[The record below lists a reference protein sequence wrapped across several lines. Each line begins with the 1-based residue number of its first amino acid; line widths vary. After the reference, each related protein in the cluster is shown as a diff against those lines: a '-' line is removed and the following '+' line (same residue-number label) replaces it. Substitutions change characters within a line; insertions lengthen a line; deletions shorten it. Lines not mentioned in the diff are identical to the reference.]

1 MGNQITPNFESI
13 ATPGAIVRQLE
24 GRTIAELAGL
34 FRRAESATI
43 RGWML
48 MSCIVGVALEK
59 ARHGEGAAGKLAEQ
73 FECSERTIHR
83 LGEFF
88 AELIRPRLV
97 VEGDR
102 ARFPLEHRQY
112 YAIAIQ
118 GAEVVNK
125 PALALLEE
133 AEKAREND
141 PRFTARAF
149 KRRIYGETGNAGRE
163 HRLLALVRKLANTR
177 ADAIGQLATAGD
189 PAEVDALLEA
199 ASERLASARRSL
211 RGRSAA

>member
-1 MGNQITPNFESI
+1 MKNPVTPHFESI

-24 GRTIAELAGL
+24 GRTITELAGL
-34 FRRAESATI
+34 FRRAESATV

-48 MSCIVGVALEK
+48 MSLIVGVALEK
-59 ARHGEGAAGKLAEQ
+59 ARHGDGVAGRLAAEFG
-73 FECSERTIHR
+73 CSERTINR
-83 LGEFF
+83 LATYFS
-88 AELIRPRLV
+88 ELIRPRLE

-102 ARFPLEHRQY
+102 ARFPLPERQFY
-112 YAIAIQ
+112 
-118 GAEVVNK
+118 
-125 PALALLEE
+125 ALAIEGADVARTKPLLLLEE
-133 AEKAREND
+133 AEQARAKD

-149 KRRIYGETGNAGRE
+149 KQRIYGETGNTVRE
-163 HRLLALVRKLANTR
+163 PCLLALVRKLANTR